1 MNILRSQNCHVSR
14 KNAIYKKS
22 KKKEIVED
30 INPNVNSVHLPCIQK
45 VICIIVNRQNAI
57 IGLINGSEIHRS
69 FAV

>member
-1 MNILRSQNCHVSR
+1 MCPVKMQFI
-14 KNAIYKKS
+14 KN
-22 KKKEIVED
+22 KKKQEIVED

-45 VICIIVNRQNAI
+45 VICIIVIRQIGADLHAVATI